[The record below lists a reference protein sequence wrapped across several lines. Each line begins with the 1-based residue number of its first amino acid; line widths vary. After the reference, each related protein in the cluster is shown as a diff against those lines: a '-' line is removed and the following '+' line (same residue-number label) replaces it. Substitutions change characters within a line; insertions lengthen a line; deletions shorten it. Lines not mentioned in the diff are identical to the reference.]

1 MSVDVVSFGCRL
13 NIAESEAMATLARD
27 AQLSD
32 TIIVNTCAVTSE
44 AERQARQAIRRLRRE
59 RPAASIVVTGCAAQ
73 IDPARFASMPEVTRV
88 LGNAEKLDP
97 ASWRMSDAPRV
108 VVADIMR
115 VRETA
120 PHLASGFT
128 QHTRAFVEVQQGCDH
143 RCTFCIIPFG
153 RGPSRSVAM
162 GEIARHVASLV
173 DQGAREVVLTGVD
186 LTAYGR
192 DLPGQPGLAQMVRR
206 LLAAVPTLERLRLSS
221 LDPAEI
227 DDELISLIGRE
238 TRVMPHI
245 HLSLQSGDDLILKRM
260 KRRHSRALSLDVMAR
275 LRAARPGLALGA
287 DLIAGFPTESDA
299 AFANTLSLIADG
311 SLAFVHVF
319 PYSPRPGTPAARM
332 PQVNGRVIRQR
343 AQALRD
349 AAQAAQTRFLESR
362 IGAIAEILVER
373 SGRSGHGADFA
384 RVELD
389 RDAAP
394 GALVRATI
402 IAAQND
408 RLIGRLAA

>member
-1 MSVDVVSFGCRL
+1 
-13 NIAESEAMATLARD
+13 
-27 AQLSD
+27 
-32 TIIVNTCAVTSE
+32 
-44 AERQARQAIRRLRRE
+44 
-59 RPAASIVVTGCAAQ
+59 
-73 IDPARFASMPEVTRV
+73 
-88 LGNAEKLDP
+88 
-97 ASWRMSDAPRV
+97 
-108 VVADIMR
+108 
-115 VRETA
+115 
-120 PHLASGFT
+120 
-128 QHTRAFVEVQQGCDH
+128 
-143 RCTFCIIPFG
+143 
-153 RGPSRSVAM
+153 
-162 GEIARHVASLV
+162 
-173 DQGAREVVLTGVD
+173 
-186 LTAYGR
+186 
-192 DLPGQPGLAQMVRR
+192 
-206 LLAAVPTLERLRLSS
+206 VPTLERLRLSS

-311 SLAFVHVF
+311 ALAFVHVF